1 MCLFTRGMIFFIL
14 FLPFLVSAHHSVALN
29 FTQEVVAIEGKI
41 KDIKWINPHASFIL
55 ETRNQSGEVE
65 EWLIELL
72 AVIALRRSGFNFDA
86 LRSFLAVEPV
96 TNEEIMRLEKER
108 DNQEKME
115 YLSDTEIIDS
125 NKSEDSQS
133 TTENDS
139 QSNKNKIISKNKMQK
154 EKIKRRSL
162 EKKKRLQRKKQR
174 K

>member
-86 LRSFLAVEPV
+86 LTDGTYIKLTGRNGIKPY
-96 TNEEIMRLEKER
+96 TMRFGEAI
-108 DNQEKME
+108 
-115 YLSDTEIIDS
+115 LSDGTSI
-125 NKSEDSQS
+125 
-133 TTENDS
+133 TENAFFY
-139 QSNKNKIISKNKMQK
+139 
-154 EKIKRRSL
+154 RRDL
-162 EKKKRLQRKKQR
+162 
-174 K
+174 